1 MGRKVAAALN
11 EKSEGTNQ
19 DTDGLY
25 LPVNSDEV
33 VINWMDFDNYAS
45 VASLLILL
53 LTLTMLCVCVCVNMF
68 IYIYVCVCVYIYIIH
83 VLCFTFPVF
92 SIIDFLKDQLLFE

>member
-11 EKSEGTNQ
+11 EKSKTTNQ

-53 LTLTMLCVCVCVNMF
+53 LTLTMLCVCVCEYV
-68 IYIYVCVCVYIYIIH
+68 YICVCVCVYIYIIH